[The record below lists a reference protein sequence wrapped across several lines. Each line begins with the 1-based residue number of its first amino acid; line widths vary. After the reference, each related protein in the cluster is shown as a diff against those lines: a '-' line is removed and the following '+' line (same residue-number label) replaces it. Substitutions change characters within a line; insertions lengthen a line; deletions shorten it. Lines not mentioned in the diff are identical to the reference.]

1 MFDDQLV
8 IHPNHFTQH
17 FLKAAYANNTENY
30 VVCPIGALFLLTALL
45 GSNGIRQNTA
55 KQVATNLGIRTSNST
70 LRTKIAK
77 MSYVHF
83 RASLGNERTIIQRSE
98 VKVINVSTGVFLKTN
113 YKFQKEFKDIIRDE
127 FMCKVENLDF
137 TNQLRSVGL
146 INSWIKYKT
155 GGLIDNFFKNKYEL
169 PANTRIALINTV
181 TFKDVW
187 KKKFDMAHVHSGR
200 FYLSKSKSMVT
211 EFMRSDETV
220 NYGRF
225 KLSGFRMISKQFENT
240 RFSFVAVLPTIKFN
254 LTNTLQ
260 FLTGRR
266 SLFLYIDKLKPR
278 SVTIKLPKFKL
289 EKSLDLIEIL
299 KVMGISDMFDGIKAN
314 LTGITET
321 ERLKVDFLR
330 QTTLLKVDE
339 KGVEAA
345 AATAIYSL
353 GRSLHYVPTN
363 AYFIADHPFVCFI
376 YDNLLKV
383 PLYAA
388 LVKTPL
394 PPTDNIE
401 ITSY

>member
-225 KLSGFRMISKQFENT
+225 KLSGFRMISKQFE
-240 RFSFVAVLPTIKFN
+240 
-254 LTNTLQ
+254 